1 MEFKVNDKLVHI
13 DIGTTYSCIIMWQQY
28 RVEIIVNDKGNRTT
42 LSVDLFTPSQRL
54 VSDGSSII

>member
-1 MEFKVNDKLVHI
+1 MESKVNDKLVGI
-13 DIGTTYSCIIMWQQY
+13 DIGTTYNCIIMWQQN

-42 LSVDLFTPSQRL
+42 LFMDSFTSSQKL